1 MGSEKYKGENT
12 FDSFLSKHGG
22 SSNASTD
29 YEKVLVL
36 VDDMNLIF
44 FLQKK
49 LYAFLHVTFLGFYQ
63 FSSFSFLTDCFPL
76 FNYATILQESSGHVG
91 ISYV

>member
-29 YEKVLVL
+29 YEKVLV
-36 VDDMNLIF
+36 DAMNLM
-44 FLQKK
+44 
-49 LYAFLHVTFLGFYQ
+49 LHVVCIHAFHSLDSVSAHF
-63 FSSFSFLTDCFPL
+63 FCV
-76 FNYATILQESSGHVG
+76 I
-91 ISYV
+91 